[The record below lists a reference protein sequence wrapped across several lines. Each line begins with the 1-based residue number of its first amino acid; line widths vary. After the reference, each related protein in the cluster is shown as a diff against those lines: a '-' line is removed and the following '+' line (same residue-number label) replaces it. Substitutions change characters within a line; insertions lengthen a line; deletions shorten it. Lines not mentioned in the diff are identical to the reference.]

1 MKINTSTLSKS
12 TRTKMQSIFQYIHQ
26 KLEKIKFSNKT
37 KLLIFITLS
46 GMMTI
51 GFLMFVSIFAL
62 KYDYENLFKK
72 HTQPQ
77 FELEEIKD
85 AYRVNINETLYD
97 IKQGQVNNAD
107 AIEVLSLSQQII
119 AKQWDNYQT
128 YTNTHIGGLPYF
140 ASRWLSLFLVSPA
153 VPEKT
158 LFQQGLVEK
167 SNDKMASINTR
178 LDTIITLLRYDKN
191 AEANSMID
199 AISLETNALNIYL
212 SSLITMHLK
221 QSIHEKSFNDQLFQ
235 TSTYMLI
242 FLLALIFF
250 FITLILLT
258 IIKHFNNIHTYL
270 EESVL
275 DKTKELLTLNTS
287 LETRIAREV
296 ENSRKRDN
304 IMFQQARLASLGEML
319 QNIAHQWRQPL
330 GSLMMIIQ
338 SFESKFHAGKLN
350 ETFISSRVSDAQ
362 LLSKNMSETL
372 EDFRTFFNPNR
383 AKKAFNIKEVI
394 QKAIDLSKYQ
404 LEKEEILLSLR
415 MKEDLEVFGFKNE
428 LIHVLLNLINNSKDV
443 LATKTQ
449 LSKRIIY
456 IIAKQT
462 KEAIFIRVID
472 NGGGIKSDII
482 TKVFDPY
489 FTTKHKSVGTGI
501 GLYMSKQMVEKHMHG
516 NISAKNI
523 RHKLGTNAFFACTM
537 FTIAIPKKN
546 RDEYI
551 EDTHE

>member
-1 MKINTSTLSKS
+1 MSI
-12 TRTKMQSIFQYIHQ
+12 KMQPIFQLIHQ
-26 KLEKIKFSNKT
+26 KLDKITFSNKT
-37 KLLIFITLS
+37 KLLVFITLS

-97 IKQGQVNNAD
+97 IKYKQVSDAD
-107 AIEVLSLSQQII
+107 AIEVLHLTQQII
-119 AKQWDNYQT
+119 AKQWTNYQN
-128 YTNTHIGGLPYF
+128 YTNTPIGGLPYF

-158 LFQQGLVEK
+158 PFQQGLVEK
-167 SNDKMASINTR
+167 SNVKMEHINTQIN
-178 LDTIITLLRYDKN
+178 TVIQLLQEGKKN
-191 AEANSMID
+191 EANAIID
-199 AISLETNALNIYL
+199 AISLEVNTLNIYL

-221 QSIHEKSFNDQLFQ
+221 QSISEKSFNDRLFQ

-242 FLLALIFF
+242 LLLGLIFF
-250 FITLILLT
+250 FITLILLM
-258 IIKHFNNIHTYL
+258 IIKHFNSIHTYF
-270 EESVL
+270 EESISN
-275 DKTKELLTLNTS
+275 KTQELTMLNTS

-383 AKKAFNIKEVI
+383 AKKAFSIKEVI

-404 LEKEEILLSLR
+404 LEKEEIFLTLK

-443 LATKTQ
+443 LSTKSQ
-449 LSKRIIY
+449 LSKRIIL
-456 IIAKQT
+456 IVAKQT
-462 KEAIFIRVID
+462 QEAIFIHVID

-482 TKVFDPY
+482 TKIFDPY

-501 GLYMSKQMVEKHMHG
+501 GLYMSKQMVEKHMNG
-516 NISAKNI
+516 RIRAKNI
-523 RHKLGTNAFFACTM
+523 RHKLGTSTFFACTM

-546 RDEYI
+546 KDN
-551 EDTHE
+551 DTQDTTHE